1 MTFVHLHNH
10 SEFSPLDGLQRP
22 VGMCREAKRQGAP
35 AVAFTDHGTLA
46 AAPAMAAAGLEVGIP
61 VIGGVEAY
69 VAVGS
74 RWSPDTIEGVADSD
88 AEGDRVVSRYHLTL
102 LAKSQQGW
110 NNLVRLT
117 NEASQSVK
125 SYPLMDF
132 ELLKQYSDGLIIGT
146 GCLGGPLSVA
156 LRSRGGYQ
164 AGLEIVAQLLDI
176 LDGDTERLFVEVM
189 DHGIP
194 DERALLPMQVAIA
207 DHYGLR
213 IVATNDAHYTHID
226 QCEDHDR
233 WLAIGSSKHLDDPK
247 RFRFHGAGYHMRT
260 SEEILEAF
268 SWAKEILGDRDIIG
282 TSVEIANMVEG
293 TLADFLPASRPR
305 MPKFPVTNPVTLAYA
320 ERDGVSPQN
329 RLLRELVGT
338 GAVKRFCDPNDPH
351 PTLPQVVKDRLKFE
365 FDVISKFGY
374 EDYFLIVNDWI
385 AWARNEGYPA
395 GPGRGCLHGDS
406 LIWTTA
412 GYLPI
417 RDIQRGDTVRTHT
430 GALRQVS
437 NTFRY
442 EVEEKLVT
450 LRTFS
455 DGNGVSMTSDH
466 KVLVSPQ
473 RLFEG
478 GGKRARNGR
487 FYAEDLAP
495 TQWTPAGEVQVG
507 DLLCVPRPASPG
519 TAPSVI
525 DVASV
530 LPAAN
535 GKTRHII
542 TSEEI
547 IELVPT
553 NRPYPHSVRE
563 VTART
568 GVSRHTIQS
577 IIARGWT
584 ETGPLTIQRSN
595 GQSCRA
601 TRSEA
606 ARDALWSDLSSHGF
620 ASFAAWDAHV
630 RQHATVEIRTPRFV
644 TVDEDLL
651 FLLGAF
657 ASNGW
662 LRTDST
668 RAVGFAER
676 GSIATDLIP
685 LLVKRVWGLDVP
697 QARHATTDLVQWDI
711 RSAAVFGLFRS
722 LAPDYR
728 MSATTKHLPTWVAD
742 LSLEQKRMVLDGLW
756 WGDGSRHDGRA
767 SYSTASS
774 ALMQQVRDLLWSIGA
789 PAGVR
794 VDDRIDLRPEFANRA
809 RSWQIRTTGGFTAPK
824 DQFGGADENFV
835 YLRVRSAETTDAVR
849 EVFDFEVPVDHSFM
863 TDSYVVHNS
872 AAGSLVAFCLQ
883 ITDVDPLKHNLLFE
897 RFLDVT
903 RLDPPDIDIDFPE
916 ALFNRAVGYLQDK
929 YGYEH
934 VAQIG
939 TFSSKKAKS
948 LVRDLGRLTGYA
960 SLGATL
966 AEMVPDHADVT
977 LTDLLRTDPDPENE
991 NQVRWSLDGAPLRAQ
1006 MEEDDMSAD
1015 LVEQAVAIEG
1025 TKSYPGIH
1033 ACGVVLSDEPL
1044 LDILPM
1050 RKDKRTASTGED
1062 GKPDLRTAQWVTI
1075 WDSNP
1080 LAAMGF
1086 TKFDR
1091 LGLKSL
1097 DIIAAA
1103 KEHVEK
1109 VTGEP
1114 IDLAYGKLP
1123 MDGQTDERAR
1133 RTWELLAAGDTAGLF
1148 QLGSS
1153 GMTKLVKGIA
1163 PTCLDDLSVAV
1174 ALYRPGPMGAG
1185 MHNRYVARRRG
1196 QEEISYEYLT
1206 SNPAEAAV
1214 LAGVLDKSLGLI
1226 VVQEDLMS
1234 LARDVAGFGPDK
1246 RNKLRKAFSK
1256 KKKADMDALKEIFFR
1271 QGAIATLD
1279 NPETDTAAS
1288 IPFGEHTLKELWRTF
1303 EASASY
1309 LFNSCAVG
1317 ETELWTGRGT
1327 GPKAEKWTIEKL
1339 YHRLYGDDDVA
1350 AGLCAHCGE
1359 RPTRPTAVGRM
1370 CARCSTWLYKFNDSR
1385 GFMLLAYD
1393 SSDGRIRP
1401 QRVKDVHCHGV
1412 KPVFRIELS
1421 DGTVLRSTGN
1431 HRWLSTQGY
1440 RTVDQLNPGDALI
1453 ADGGYERQDSSD
1465 PSRRVTV
1472 GERIGSRTEVNG
1484 VTRSGWFIDG
1494 GYNRLQEWTEQ
1505 TIAEAACDECGVTR
1519 EQTRLERAHLDGD
1532 RTNNQPS
1539 NLAWKCVSH
1548 HKEWD
1553 YAHNNRPRRWA
1564 KGHTTRELE
1573 IVTITPDGEELV
1585 YDVEMAEGTDHNF
1598 VADGVVSHNSHSAP
1612 YAYIGYMT
1620 AYLKA
1625 NWPAHF
1631 AAAQLTVT
1639 TDKDRRLPVLDSV
1652 RRSGVTVLGPSLAAG
1667 NLDTAVESSHT
1678 VRLGLSEIAGVKDNA
1693 AKLVQIIERNG
1704 GPFKT
1709 LGDLLRAA
1717 KVDDKF
1723 IPSNVFEGLIDAG
1736 ALDEYGTRRG
1746 MSCVL
1751 RALREYPDLPIPTI
1765 EWSVAERAARERARL
1780 GIIVGRHPL
1789 SEMQAQV
1796 RAWNPHPDQ
1805 APCVPVAGLSP
1816 CPVVTTKAMVS
1827 EWTIGHTRGRE
1838 FARFTIEGSTG
1849 SISGVLWPE
1858 SLEKARLANGLRDP
1872 KPGDIV
1878 CMRGRVKI
1886 SAMGDVDED
1895 DSTDEQ
1901 LEMIGSAF
1909 WLGTHFVSVAQDNLA
1924 PVRALHVASM
1934 FSVPAMQPDVS
1945 SPQEPVDVVEVED
1958 EADAD
1963 AASNVFQLFPVQLQP
1978 VIQTAPEPVPDPI
1991 PVTPSAPPP
2000 AHSEPVAGGGSSH
2013 QPRPLIISMTSS
2025 VAVSVRNSSRK
2036 LAREMKSVLVPGAE
2050 VTAIAEDLSNL
2061 NLHHRVSRDGFQLEV
2076 TPDKYPVTRPCVVLV
2091 DGGPKARESDIA

>member
-176 LDGDTERLFVEVM
+176 LDGDTERLFMEVM

-213 IVATNDAHYTHID
+213 MVATNDAHYTHID

-395 GPGRGCLHGDS
+395 GPGRG
-406 LIWTTA
+406 
-412 GYLPI
+412 
-417 RDIQRGDTVRTHT
+417 
-430 GALRQVS
+430 
-437 NTFRY
+437 
-442 EVEEKLVT
+442 
-450 LRTFS
+450 
-455 DGNGVSMTSDH
+455 
-466 KVLVSPQ
+466 
-473 RLFEG
+473 
-478 GGKRARNGR
+478 
-487 FYAEDLAP
+487 
-495 TQWTPAGEVQVG
+495 
-507 DLLCVPRPASPG
+507 
-519 TAPSVI
+519 
-525 DVASV
+525 
-530 LPAAN
+530 
-535 GKTRHII
+535 
-542 TSEEI
+542 
-547 IELVPT
+547 
-553 NRPYPHSVRE
+553 
-563 VTART
+563 
-568 GVSRHTIQS
+568 
-577 IIARGWT
+577 
-584 ETGPLTIQRSN
+584 
-595 GQSCRA
+595 
-601 TRSEA
+601 
-606 ARDALWSDLSSHGF
+606 
-620 ASFAAWDAHV
+620 
-630 RQHATVEIRTPRFV
+630 
-644 TVDEDLL
+644 
-651 FLLGAF
+651 
-657 ASNGW
+657 
-662 LRTDST
+662 
-668 RAVGFAER
+668 
-676 GSIATDLIP
+676 
-685 LLVKRVWGLDVP
+685 
-697 QARHATTDLVQWDI
+697 
-711 RSAAVFGLFRS
+711 
-722 LAPDYR
+722 
-728 MSATTKHLPTWVAD
+728 
-742 LSLEQKRMVLDGLW
+742 
-756 WGDGSRHDGRA
+756 
-767 SYSTASS
+767 
-774 ALMQQVRDLLWSIGA
+774 
-789 PAGVR
+789 
-794 VDDRIDLRPEFANRA
+794 
-809 RSWQIRTTGGFTAPK
+809 
-824 DQFGGADENFV
+824 
-835 YLRVRSAETTDAVR
+835 
-849 EVFDFEVPVDHSFM
+849 
-863 TDSYVVHNS
+863 S

-916 ALFNRAVGYLQDK
+916 ALFNRAVGYLQGK

-1163 PTCLDDLSVAV
+1163 PTCLDDLSAAV

-1309 LFNSCAVG
+1309 LFNACLPGDTQISGWTVG
-1317 ETELWTGRGT
+1317 G
-1327 GPKAEKWTIEKL
+1327 L
-1339 YHRLYGDDDVA
+1339 YDTLYGRDDAAEGECAGCLTKKPASETAIGWVCLRCARIRAQVA
-1350 AGLCAHCGE
+1350 AGDLTLTAYNH
-1359 RPTRPTAVGRM
+1359 TR
-1370 CARCSTWLYKFNDSR
+1370 SR
-1385 GFMLLAYD
+1385 FEQQTL
-1393 SSDGRIRP
+1393 R
-1401 QRVKDVHCHGV
+1401 DVHCHGA
-1412 KPVFRIELS
+1412 KPLVRIELA
-1421 DGTVLRSTGN
+1421 DGTVVRSTTN
-1431 HRWLSTQGY
+1431 HQWMTAGGY
-1440 RTVDQLNPGDALI
+1440 RPVEDFDDELLMTQRGLI
-1453 ADGGYERQDSSD
+1453 A
-1465 PSRRVTV
+1465 
-1472 GERIGSRTEVNG
+1472 I
-1484 VTRSGWFIDG
+1484 
-1494 GYNRLQEWTEQ
+1494 
-1505 TIAEAACDECGVTR
+1505 
-1519 EQTRLERAHLDGD
+1519 
-1532 RTNNQPS
+1532 
-1539 NLAWKCVSH
+1539 VS
-1548 HKEWD
+1548 
-1553 YAHNNRPRRWA
+1553 
-1564 KGHTTRELE
+1564 
-1573 IVTITPDGEELV
+1573 ITPDGEELV

-1598 VADGVVSHNSHSAP
+1598 VANGVVSHNSHSAP

-1667 NLDTAVESSHT
+1667 NLDTAVEGSHT

-1909 WLGTHFVSVAQDNLA
+1909 WLGTHFVSVSQDNLA

-2000 AHSEPVAGGGSSH
+2000 AHSGLVPTGGSSH
-2013 QPRPLIISMTSS
+2013 ESNPLIISMTSS